1 MSKTINKV
9 LIAVAI
15 FCIVAFLVI
24 AGVNPVF
31 AEEAAEA
38 TEQAVENE
46 STVSNG
52 VEWLRSLSVDEIK
65 GWIGAGIAFLST
77 GVGAIILLVI
87 KVAYDSVKKVKMQA
101 EIKKANERANEAE
114 AQANNKILE
123 VCNKIL
129 ESEEATQNKTIEM
142 MSNFA
147 KQYDVKLTSEV
158 NNAVASQKKVLDAYA
173 EKIKE
178 LEENE

>member
-46 STVSNG
+46 SAVSNG
-52 VEWLRSLSVDEIK
+52 VEWLRSLSVDEVK
-65 GWIGAGIAFLST
+65 GWIGAGIAFLAS
-77 GVGAIILLVI
+77 GIGSIILLVI
-87 KVAYDSVKKVKMQA
+87 KIAYDSAKKAKMQA
-101 EIKKANERANEAE
+101 EMKEIQTETDR
-114 AQANNKILE
+114 KIIEL
-123 VCNKIL
+123 CNKFA
-129 ESEEATQNKTIEM
+129 ESEEQTKEEVIEM

-178 LEENE
+178 IEENE